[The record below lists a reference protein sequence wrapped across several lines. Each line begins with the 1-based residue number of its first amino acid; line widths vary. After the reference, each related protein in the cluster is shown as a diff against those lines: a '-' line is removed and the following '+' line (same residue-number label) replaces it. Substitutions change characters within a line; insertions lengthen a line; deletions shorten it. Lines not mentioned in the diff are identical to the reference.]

1 MSKGARLWR
10 TPKVRWWKPKM
21 SVLAIQ
27 EGSQSSRMLVL
38 TNLLEWRNVG
48 KDSKVHEARIGGR
61 PWLIQYW
68 VRSESMLSV
77 RYWRV
82 EAWMDWKR
90 WKMKQ

>member
-1 MSKGARLWR
+1 
-10 TPKVRWWKPKM
+10 M

-77 RYWRV
+77 RYWWV